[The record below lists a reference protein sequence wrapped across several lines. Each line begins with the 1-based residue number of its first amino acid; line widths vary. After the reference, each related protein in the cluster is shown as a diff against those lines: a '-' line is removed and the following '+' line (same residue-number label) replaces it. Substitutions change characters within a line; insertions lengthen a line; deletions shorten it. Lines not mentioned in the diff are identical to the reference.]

1 MSDDLRLSFSE
12 KGHSAFRKEKGCNA
26 DVFTDVTRDHLC
38 RTKRRSIDAGGKSIV
53 HIVKQPKQRVPLHE
67 FGDQFAQPV
76 GLCTN
81 LLHDDVF
88 SVQTVK
94 LLIRHIRVLAR
105 DPAKRFVLCQQPD
118 GDIIAVG
125 ENAFRLKLQSDRL
138 SLRQRGQELRAELF
152 QRLPPFG
159 EHAFAALLPRFQPK
173 AGIDHGNGG
182 GFDRLREDP
191 LFPHKVRQRIDI
203 IAPLYR
209 VGLIADGSTHI
220 LVEPADSLL
229 GVVPVKGALVLEFQ
243 VLRRVVSPD
252 ACAPGTHA
260 FTPLSA

>member
-1 MSDDLRLSFSE
+1 MADDLRFPFPEIAHLALAE
-12 KGHSAFRKEKGCNA
+12 ENRRYAIERNDLRAFQ
-26 DVFTDVTRDHLC
+26 
-38 RTKRRSIDAGGKSIV
+38 RSGIDPGR
-53 HIVKQPKQRVPLHE
+53 HIVIHAV
-67 FGDQFAQPV
+67 AQPECRPV
-76 GLCTN
+76 VRDIRNYRALKAGLGER
-81 LLHDDVF
+81 LLQNDVF
-88 SVQTVK
+88 SVKRRK
-94 LLIRHIRVLAR
+94 LLLCYVGNKSRPGAERFILRH
-105 DPAKRFVLCQQPD
+105 QPD

-125 ENAFRLKLQSDRL
+125 ENAFRLKLQPDRFP
-138 SLRQRGQELRAELF
+138 LRHWGQELRAELF

-159 EHAFAALLPRFQPK
+159 EHAFAALLPFVQPK
-173 AGIDHGNGG
+173 AGIDHGNSG
-182 GFDRLREDP
+182 GFDRHGEYS
-191 LFPHKVRQRIDI
+191 LFPHEVRQRIDI